1 MKKIQTTLT
10 TTAEF
15 SENGKKRY
23 LLTKVWD
30 EKKPH
35 LAVVMIAPSE
45 ASGIELDN
53 TTMLVLNN
61 ASRLGYGTVSIVN
74 LFATI
79 GNLKECFA
87 EESDKENLKYIDST
101 AKNADVIVYASGVG
115 KATNKAFIKRQ
126 TQVLEV
132 LKPYEEKLRCLS
144 NAEGNARFQHPLSPA
159 VRTWYLSPM
168 NISEL
173 CQEDVMT
180 TTAKKTVNKAKPNK
194 K

>member
-1 MKKIQTTLT
+1 MKKITTMLT

-15 SENGKKRY
+15 SGNGKKRY
-23 LLTKVWD
+23 LLTKTWD

-35 LAVVMIAPSE
+35 LVIIMIAPSE

-61 ASRLGYGTVSIVN
+61 ASRMGYGTVSIVN

-87 EESDKENLKYIDST
+87 EESDKENLKYIDSI
-101 AKNADVIVYASGVG
+101 ARNADVIVYASGVG
-115 KATNKAFIKRQ
+115 KATNKSFIKRQ
-126 TQVLEV
+126 RQVLDV
-132 LKPYEEKLRCLS
+132 LRSYEGKLRCLS

-168 NISEL
+168 KISEL
-173 CQEDVMT
+173 CAEEQPK
-180 TTAKKTVNKAKPNK
+180 TAEKESANKEEKVKK
-194 K
+194 

>member
-30 EKKPH
+30 VKKPH
-35 LAVVMIAPSE
+35 LAIIMIAPSE

-61 ASRLGYGTVSIVN
+61 ASRLGYGKVSIVN

-101 AKNADVIVYASGVG
+101 AKIADVIVYASGVG
-115 KATNKAFIKRQ
+115 KATNKAFVKRQ

-132 LKPYEEKLRCLS
+132 LNPYEDKLRCLS
-144 NAEGNARFQHPLSPA
+144 DKEGNSRFQHPLSPA
-159 VRTWYLSPM
+159 VRTWYLSYM
-168 NISEL
+168 KINEL
-173 CQEDVMT
+173 YKEDTPPTNDKKNAPKEKT
-180 TTAKKTVNKAKPNK
+180 TKK
-194 K
+194 

>member
-23 LLTKVWD
+23 LLTKTWD

-35 LAVVMIAPSE
+35 LAIIMSSPSE
-45 ASGIELDN
+45 ASGVALDN

-74 LFATI
+74 LFSTI

-87 EESDKENLKYIDST
+87 EDSDKENLKYIDST
-101 AKNADVIVYASGVG
+101 AKNADIVVYASGVG

-126 TQVLEV
+126 TQVLEI
-132 LKPYEEKLRCLS
+132 LKPYENKLRCLS
-144 NAEGNARFQHPLSPA
+144 DKEGSSRFQHPLSPA

-168 NISEL
+168 KINEL
-173 CQEDVMT
+173 CTKEQPK
-180 TTAKKTVNKAKPNK
+180 TAEKKSTIKEK
-194 K
+194 KSSK

>member
-23 LLTKVWD
+23 LLTKTWD
-30 EKKPH
+30 DSKPR
-35 LAVVMIAPSE
+35 LTIIMIAPSE

-79 GNLKECFA
+79 GNLKECFD

-101 AKNADVIVYASGVG
+101 AKNADVVVSFDCRHSFYCFTVI
-115 KATNKAFIKRQ
+115 N
-126 TQVLEV
+126 
-132 LKPYEEKLRCLS
+132 
-144 NAEGNARFQHPLSPA
+144 RFA
-159 VRTWYLSPM
+159 
-168 NISEL
+168 
-173 CQEDVMT
+173 
-180 TTAKKTVNKAKPNK
+180 
-194 K
+194 